1 MLKFEAKD
9 TAFRRNHV
17 FRMGGRSLQKTGP
30 LLMGILNI
38 TPDSF
43 FSGSRITNERELLDR
58 AGLMLEQG
66 ADILDLGAV
75 STRPGASDLGPEEEH
90 SRLIPAIRLIVRH
103 FPEAFL
109 SVDTWRTEIAREAIE
124 AGAFMINDISGGI
137 FDAQMVEF
145 IAEKN
150 VPYVMMHTTGRP
162 SEMQNKALEAGE
174 VIEAVK
180 NFFRKQIDLFKR
192 KGAKQLITDPGFGF
206 GKTLNANYVMLGR
219 LRELRLE
226 NHPQLV
232 GLSRKSMIYKLLD
245 ETPETVLNGTT
256 SLNTIALL
264 NGADILRVHDVKE
277 AKEIIELT
285 RKLAQSLSL

>member
-1 MLKFEAKD
+1 MLNFEAKD
-9 TAFRRNHV
+9 TAFRRNHL
-17 FRMGGRSLQKTGP
+17 FHMGGRSLQKTGP

-43 FSGSRITNERELLDR
+43 FSGSRITSEKKLLEK

-90 SRLIPAIRLIVRH
+90 SRLIPAIKLIVKH

-109 SVDTWRTEIAREAIE
+109 SVDTWRAEIAREAVE

-137 FDAQMVEF
+137 FDAQMVDF

-150 VPYVMMHTTGRP
+150 IPYVMMHTTGRP
-162 SEMQNKALEAGE
+162 SDMQNKAIEAGE
-174 VIEAVK
+174 VLEAIK
-180 NFFRKQIDLFKR
+180 NFFREQIDLFSR

-219 LRELRLE
+219 LQELRLE
-226 NHPQLV
+226 NYPQLA
-232 GLSRKSMIYKLLD
+232 GLSRKSMIYRLLY
-245 ETPETVLNGTT
+245 ETPETALNGTT

-264 NGADILRVHDVKE
+264 NGADILRVHDIKE
-277 AKEIIELT
+277 AKEVVELT
-285 RKLAQSLSL
+285 NKLAQSLCK